1 MHVGQL
7 RDAPEEIA
15 THQIDQICTPQVIST
30 EGLLTAPN
38 GGSLR
43 GRATTQL
50 ALRDGFQ
57 SASVL
62 DWPGFSTAE

>member
-38 GGSLR
+38 GEYAGD
-43 GRATTQL
+43 A
-50 ALRDGFQ
+50 
-57 SASVL
+57 ASCAPNGV
-62 DWPGFSTAE
+62 